1 MYGLPWSLHSFLN
14 ICVRWLQFVT
24 YRVSDAKSRVVD
36 SEATLKELRGK
47 QGALRH
53 QLAEIQALQKSVC
66 ASQSR
71 VGSAVSVIF
80 RSCGVDI

>member
-53 QLAEIQALQKSVC
+53 QLAEIQALQKSNDPLSIEELATLEALV
-66 ASQSR
+66 APSSQ
-71 VGSAVSVIF
+71 
-80 RSCGVDI
+80 